1 MAGCLL
7 VQDGAASITQD
18 GMDTCTGYI
27 LVTVTEYKQA
37 INPLSTF
44 DKDVAYE
51 VSGWML
57 LTFITAHCAGRLV
70 KWLGKR

>member
-7 VQDGAASITQD
+7 VNNGAVSITQD
-18 GMDTCTGYI
+18 TMDTCTGYI

-37 INPLSTF
+37 MNPLSTF
-44 DKDVAYE
+44 DKDVAYNT
-51 VSGWML
+51 SGFLL
-57 LTFITAHCAGRLV
+57 LTFITAHAAGRLV